1 MIDLV
6 WNRKV
11 YYKRL
16 SVILP
21 LVAIFI
27 ALLYYF
33 VGDPADK
40 NNTLWFNFVHSL
52 LMTAGL
58 WFGCT
63 VIVTRLW
70 EKMPWEH
77 APVKRI
83 IVEVT
88 LIIAYTLLFSYGVY
102 LIEKWRNI
110 FDFDTVNLGEQIVT
124 TIFITLLITSIH
136 ESVFFYKQWKY
147 NFSKSVKLQKDN
159 IEARYETLKSQINP
173 HFLFNSL
180 NSLSNLVGD
189 NEKAVEYIDNLSDFL
204 RYVLQSRDRELVLVR
219 DEVRILSKYIHLQK
233 SRFGDNLQVELNVW
247 EWHYH
252 YSIPPLVLQML
263 LENCIKHNIVSADLP
278 LKVKISVKDDM
289 IHVEN
294 VLQRKETGNSTG
306 QGLRNITER
315 YRFFTDKE
323 VVINENKNSFTV
335 SIPML
340 TISP

>member
-1 MIDLV
+1 M
-6 WNRKV
+6 

-16 SVILP
+16 SFIIP
-21 LVAIFI
+21 LVAIAI
-27 ALLYYF
+27 AVAYYF
-33 VGDPADK
+33 AGGAPDR
-40 NNTLWFNFVHSL
+40 NNTLWLNIMHST
-52 LMTAGL
+52 LMTAGIWL
-58 WFGCT
+58 GCS
-63 VIVTRLW
+63 VIVTWLW

-77 APVKRI
+77 APGKRI
-83 IVEVT
+83 VVEVS
-88 LIIAYTLLFSYGVY
+88 LIIGYTLLFSYGVF
-102 LIEKWRNI
+102 LLERWKNV
-110 FDFDTVNLGEQIVT
+110 FDFEKINLGEQIVT
-124 TIFITLLITSIH
+124 TIFITLFITSVH

-189 NEKAVEYIDNLSDFL
+189 NDRAVEYIDNLSDFL

-219 DEVRILSKYIHLQK
+219 DEVQILSKYIHLQK

-263 LENCIKHNIVSADLP
+263 LENCIKHNIVSNEKP
-278 LKVKISVKDDM
+278 LKIKIAVNDDM

-294 VLQRKETGNSTG
+294 VLQRKDAGVSTG

-323 VVINENKNSFTV
+323 VVISENKHSFTV